1 MTTANPAGD
10 YDAYAPPIRGERG
23 VAGARRVEGDP
34 FGLLPPLLTLLGDIT
49 GCRVLD
55 AGCGE
60 GYLARVL
67 AAREARVTG
76 IDLSLRLIELARVK
90 NPTGDMDYRVADFS
104 QPVPGIAGRF
114 DAVASYLVL
123 NDVQDYRGFAA
134 TPAASLKPGGRAV
147 LALNNPYGAVLDRHV
162 ADYFSSGTASP
173 TAACGKPASRPTTTT
188 GPWRTTSTPSSTR
201 ACTSPSSPTS
211 PPAPIPTGP
220 VPVFPTARAA
230 LASCSWR
237 SGNPAQHP
245 LRKITIYGWSTSGAG
260 RSALRAPGDD
270 FRRRAAGR
278 AWPACCRR
286 GSPRSWVTCT
296 AGWLSHDWSGPRP
309 SAPAPQAPAR

>member
-34 FGLLPPLLTLLGDIT
+34 FGLLPPLLALLGDIT

-76 IDLSLRLIELARVK
+76 IDLSPRLIELARVK
-90 NPTGDMDYRVADFS
+90 NPTGDIDYRVADLS

-134 TPAASLKPGGRAV
+134 TLAALLKPGGRAV
-147 LALNNPYGAVLDRHV
+147 LALNNPYGAVAGRHV

-173 TAACGKPASRPTTTT
+173 YRGLWEAGIKTYNYHRTLEDYLDAILSQGLHLTKLADIAARADSHRPDACLPDGARFPRFMLLEFRKPGTAL
-188 GPWRTTSTPSSTR
+188 
-201 ACTSPSSPTS
+201 S
-211 PPAPIPTGP
+211 PPE
-220 VPVFPTARAA
+220 
-230 LASCSWR
+230 
-237 SGNPAQHP
+237 
-245 LRKITIYGWSTSGAG
+245 
-260 RSALRAPGDD
+260 D
-270 FRRRAAGR
+270 
-278 AWPACCRR
+278 
-286 GSPRSWVTCT
+286 
-296 AGWLSHDWSGPRP
+296 HDL
-309 SAPAPQAPAR
+309 QLEY